1 MDSTNQ
7 MMSKTAG
14 IGYHEFEFDQVN
26 SLKNK
31 LLTLEDKI
39 LDVAK
44 NMNDQAQKITTTG
57 NNKDEINELLKAKN
71 KEVTDKLSKEIDKVK
86 GEMDDHFTLQ
96 KNQNLKLQKDI
107 ANLKDQKRQLQDL
120 LMALQRKI
128 DDLELQVG
136 IHENGIIEHT
146 V

>member
-1 MDSTNQ
+1 
-7 MMSKTAG
+7 
-14 IGYHEFEFDQVN
+14 
-26 SLKNK
+26 
-31 LLTLEDKI
+31 
-39 LDVAK
+39 
-44 NMNDQAQKITTTG
+44 
-57 NNKDEINELLKAKN
+57 
-71 KEVTDKLSKEIDKVK
+71 
-86 GEMDDHFTLQ
+86 MDDHFTLQ

-136 IHENGIIEHT
+136 IHENKIIEHT

>member
-1 MDSTNQ
+1 
-7 MMSKTAG
+7 
-14 IGYHEFEFDQVN
+14 
-26 SLKNK
+26 
-31 LLTLEDKI
+31 
-39 LDVAK
+39 
-44 NMNDQAQKITTTG
+44 MNDQAQKITTTG

-136 IHENGIIEHT
+136 IHENKIIEHT

>member
-7 MMSKTAG
+7 MMSKTTEL
-14 IGYHEFEFDQVN
+14 GYHEFEFDQVN

-39 LDVAK
+39 LEVAK

-96 KNQNLKLQKDI
+96 KNPDTLPQ
-107 ANLKDQKRQLQDL
+107 
-120 LMALQRKI
+120 
-128 DDLELQVG
+128 
-136 IHENGIIEHT
+136 T
-146 V
+146 TP